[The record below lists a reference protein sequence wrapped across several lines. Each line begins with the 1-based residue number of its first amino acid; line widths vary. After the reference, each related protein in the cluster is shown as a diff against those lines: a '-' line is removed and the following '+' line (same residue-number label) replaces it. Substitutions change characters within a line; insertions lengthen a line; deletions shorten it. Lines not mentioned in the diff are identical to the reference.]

1 VSPLEVEN
9 CLMQHAAIRECCVV
23 GKQDQAGLEK
33 PLAIVV
39 LKEGSTASPALE
51 TELIAFAKNKL
62 ARYKAPHWV
71 AFVDTPLP
79 RNDRDKIDR
88 KRLKAEHG

>member
-1 VSPLEVEN
+1 
-9 CLMQHAAIRECCVV
+9 MQHEGVRECCVV
-23 GKQDQAGLEK
+23 GRRDEAGLEK

-39 LKEGSTASPALE
+39 LKDGARVGGD
-51 TELIAFAKNKL
+51 ELIAFAKARL

-71 AFVDTPLP
+71 TFVSDPLP

-88 KRLKAEHG
+88 KKLKAAHA